1 MKNYYEILGVPDNA
15 SQDEIKKIYRSLSK
29 TYHPDV
35 YVSDKSFAERKFQ
48 DINEAY
54 DVLSNISKRKKFDE
68 SLKNKSKNQ
77 HFYKKSKSNYED
89 LKKNNSQNEDTSSDE
104 NADKDNE
111 QKSYYQNNKKKYNSS
126 KKNDQLIQ
134 FLKDNKIS
142 VLIFIIAIIFVINHG
157 FSKIKKIKV
166 INFFQSQ
173 THSNQTQTNKSRPK
187 SKVSSDCSL
196 IEEMIIIDNAM
207 KKKLGKSAC

>member
-15 SQDEIKKIYRSLSK
+15 SQDEIKIYRSLSK

-54 DVLSNISKRKKFDE
+54 DVLSNISKRKKFDDF
-68 SLKNKSKNQ
+68 LKNKSKNQ

-89 LKKNNSQNEDTSSDE
+89 LKNNSQIRIRVQMKTLT
-104 NADKDNE
+104 KIT
-111 QKSYYQNNKKKYNSS
+111 NKNPIIKIIKKYNSS

-142 VLIFIIAIIFVINHG
+142 VLIFIIAIIFVINQV
-157 FSKIKKIKV
+157 FSK
-166 INFFQSQ
+166 
-173 THSNQTQTNKSRPK
+173 
-187 SKVSSDCSL
+187 
-196 IEEMIIIDNAM
+196 
-207 KKKLGKSAC
+207 

>member
-89 LKKNNSQNEDTSSDE
+89 LKKIIPKMRIRVQMKT
-104 NADKDNE
+104 
-111 QKSYYQNNKKKYNSS
+111 
-126 KKNDQLIQ
+126 LT
-134 FLKDNKIS
+134 KI
-142 VLIFIIAIIFVINHG
+142 
-157 FSKIKKIKV
+157 
-166 INFFQSQ
+166 
-173 THSNQTQTNKSRPK
+173 TNKNPIIK
-187 SKVSSDCSL
+187 IIKNN
-196 IEEMIIIDNAM
+196 IIPQKKMIN
-207 KKKLGKSAC
+207 